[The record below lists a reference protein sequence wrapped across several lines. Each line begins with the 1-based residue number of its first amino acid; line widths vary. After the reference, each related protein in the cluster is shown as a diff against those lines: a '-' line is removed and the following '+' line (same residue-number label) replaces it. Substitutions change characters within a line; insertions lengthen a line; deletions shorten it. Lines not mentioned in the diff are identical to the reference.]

1 MCLSLLNGGKTNRN
15 ELENGI
21 FFINFVFRKK
31 NTSVTTM
38 KKARVLFVSQ
48 EITPYLEE
56 NHMSHIGRYLP
67 QGIQERGREIRTFM
81 PRYGCVNE
89 RRNQLHEV
97 IRLSGMN
104 LIINENDHPLIIKV
118 ASIQSA
124 RMQVYFIDN
133 EDYFSRKHI
142 LTDAKG
148 KFFNDNDERSIFF
161 NRGVIET
168 VKKLGWSPDI
178 IHCHGW
184 FSALMPLYIKKAFSD
199 NPLFADTKIVYSI
212 YDDGFTGSLD
222 KNFANKIP
230 IEGISTK
237 DLKHVSADPSFVN
250 LTKLAI
256 DNSDGVIFGTEN
268 VNPDIQ
274 KYLKKTGKP
283 TLGFKTPEEYIDAYS
298 EFYTAVLEGAEIL
311 AG

>member
-1 MCLSLLNGGKTNRN
+1 
-15 ELENGI
+15 
-21 FFINFVFRKK
+21 
-31 NTSVTTM
+31 M

-56 NHMSHIGRYLP
+56 SHMSTIGRYLP

-81 PRYGCVNE
+81 PKYGCINE

-104 LIINENDHPLIIKV
+104 MIINDNDHPLIIKV

-133 EDYFSRKHI
+133 EDFFSRKQT
-142 LTDAKG
+142 LKDAKN
-148 KFFNDNDERSIFF
+148 KYFDDNDERSIFF

-168 VKKLGWSPDI
+168 VKKLGWAPDI

-184 FSALMPLYIKKAFSD
+184 FTGLMPIYIKKAFAD

-212 YDDGFTGSLD
+212 YDDGFDGSLD
-222 KNFANKIP
+222 KEFASKIP
-230 IEGISTK
+230 IEGISAK
-237 DLKHVSADPSFVN
+237 DVKHVASDPSFVN

-256 DNSDGVIFGTEN
+256 DNADGVIFATEN
-268 VNPDIQ
+268 PNPEIQ
-274 KYLKKTGKP
+274 KYVKKSGKLA
-283 TLGFKTPEEYIDAYS
+283 LGYKSPEEYMDAYS
-298 EFYTAVLEGAEIL
+298 EFYNAVLEGVEELAE
-311 AG
+311 